1 MFADAY
7 IPVNKEPWKGSKLAD
22 FILVSIPMV
31 IFAAQLVYY
40 LFSEDCT
47 FGVLELGNDKID
59 LSDDPNCISTP
70 VKQSINFI
78 YTSFSAN
85 IFLSMD
91 EIDVQNCVEQL
102 YLNATVTTS
111 IIHVGNETNLYA
123 FWLYGNTGNQI
134 FEIEAILNRWN
145 TSNTFLDSGNE
156 DIYLWFSAQMLCY
169 YASDEWNEP
178 YQCDR
183 CTSVTTQTCFL
194 VQNVNFVCSLS
205 SLELDVVLLVAPGV
219 SYGPIESIAL
229 SLPIT
234 SYAVTAVILMIQFLY
249 PRSVLSSCMLT
260 IFTSLISN
268 AATVE

>member
-1 MFADAY
+1 M
-7 IPVNKEPWKGSKLAD
+7 NKEPWKGSKLAD

-183 CTSVTTQTCFL
+183 C
-194 VQNVNFVCSLS
+194 
-205 SLELDVVLLVAPGV
+205 V

-249 PRSVLSSCMLT
+249 PRCCPNHIESRADKEKRTS
-260 IFTSLISN
+260 TSLGLPNIPEASQKDSVSN
-268 AATVE
+268 SEMVTRPVTLSNGFTQL